1 MNKTV
6 EEARS
11 LVYSMSAKLRE
22 INGVE
27 KVLCPPFP
35 PYLPYMHNWRAAT
48 WVSVPKICIGK
59 KKALLQAKSH
69 RSW

>member
-1 MNKTV
+1 MRTPLVAGNWKMNKTV

-22 INGVE
+22 IKGVE

-35 PYLPYMHNWRAAT
+35 
-48 WVSVPKICIGK
+48 
-59 KKALLQAKSH
+59 ALLAVHAQLEGSELGLGA
-69 RSW
+69 